1 MEIGYYLSSI
11 DFAVQEKVLPMI
23 HYIETK
29 YPAVVFDEVYS
40 AKTKIPTYRHN
51 GSYVSI
57 ACRRRYITIHFGNY
71 DAVSIVTKAYEKVRG
86 NIGCV
91 NIGYNVDIPYDAVYK
106 AIDHCF
112 EEKQNI

>member
-1 MEIGYYLSSI
+1 MGIGYYLSLI

-23 HYIETK
+23 QYIEKK
-29 YPAVVFDEVYS
+29 YPTAVFDETYS
-40 AKTKIPTYRHN
+40 AKTKIPTYRHS

-57 ACRRRYITIHFGNY
+57 ACRRKYITIHFGNY
-71 DAVSIVTKAYEKVRG
+71 DAVSIVTKASEKVRG

-106 AIDHCF
+106 AIDLCF
-112 EEKQNI
+112 EEKHNI